1 MKGMTRL
8 FASILGGILVT
19 LLTGLVNST
28 PPMLVGATHYGY
40 PLPWLY
46 RLIIAPQYNPWNVD
60 PLNFFADVIVWSV
73 VVALVLFALTR
84 ARK

>member
-19 LLTGLVNST
+19 LSTGLVNST

-40 PLPWLY
+40 PFPWLY
-46 RLIIAPQYNPWNVD
+46 RLIIAPQYNPWKVD